1 MRFDSDIQSM
11 GLVRRSRELI
21 ARIQRRLEGEEGFT
35 LVELTIVLLIIGILL
50 SIAVPSYLTFKDN
63 ASKTA
68 ARQEVAQIIRDVASY
83 GADNYSGSPTD
94 PDASVSTSDSGYS
107 GIRLDFLQAK
117 YDPAVPIVAGAPYV
131 INPFGYTGSATTF
144 CLTATV
150 GRWVAAKEGIDGP
163 VTVGLNFDA
172 PTCAVS

>member
-1 MRFDSDIQSM
+1 VRFQPDTHNMRLGS
-11 GLVRRSRELI
+11 RSRELV

-35 LVELTIVLLIIGILL
+35 LVELTIVLLILGILM

-68 ARQEVAQIIRDVASY
+68 AKQEVAQIIRDVASY

-94 PDASVSTSDSGYS
+94 PDASISTVDSGYS
-107 GIRLDFLQAK
+107 GIRLDFLQLK
-117 YDPAVPIVAGAPYV
+117 YDPAINPVAGAPYV
-131 INPFGYTGSATTF
+131 INPVGYTSSATAF

-150 GRWVAAKEGIDGP
+150 GRWVAAKQGIDGP
-163 VTVGLNFDA
+163 TTVGLNFDA
-172 PTCAVS
+172 PTCAVT